1 MLHIASKFIKNK
13 EDLLHIYKTF
23 IRSRLEFS
31 CTVWHSS
38 LSKMNEQDIERVQK
52 SAMKLILKDKYVDYK
67 KALKS
72 VNLESLYERRERLCL
87 RFAKKCLK
95 DENFKK
101 LFPMRK
107 MNHGMKKRKTEKFFI
122 KNISTERYKN
132 SSIPAM
138 QTALNKEEFKRR
150 KLLIDNDTV
159 PREHCFF
166 NPISVK
172 I

>member
-1 MLHIASKFIKNK
+1 MLGTIITSDLKWNKNTKKIVRDANTKMRMLHIASKFIKNK

-107 MNHGMKKRKTEKFFI
+107 MNHDMMKR
-122 KNISTERYKN
+122 N
-132 SSIPAM
+132 SI
-138 QTALNKEEFKRR
+138 ALF
-150 KLLIDNDTV
+150 LLINTL
-159 PREHCFF
+159 
-166 NPISVK
+166 
-172 I
+172 